1 MGNSKDSPDDY
12 INIEDLKAYMSL
24 SVEEKLVY
32 LQEINSF
39 LAEVMPDE
47 SKKTW
52 EELKKSGW

>member
-1 MGNSKDSPDDY
+1 MGNSEDSPDDY

-47 SKKTW
+47 SKKAW